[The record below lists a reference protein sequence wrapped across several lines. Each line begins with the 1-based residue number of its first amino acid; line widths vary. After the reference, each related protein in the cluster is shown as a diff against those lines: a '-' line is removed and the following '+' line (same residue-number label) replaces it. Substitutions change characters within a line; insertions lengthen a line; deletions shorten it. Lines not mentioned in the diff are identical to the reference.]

1 MYCTKCGSQTR
12 EGDLF
17 CWKCG
22 ARLYG
27 GEREEAWEADAARE
41 NPQPAADAQA
51 IPRRGGAEISPAA
64 VTGLVLGTLALALH
78 WMPFFA
84 IAAAILGIIFIAVG
98 RKSGSRCA
106 KIGLVFSLVG
116 LVAALCV
123 VFVSFHGCAEWLTHL
138 GRRLHLELHLGRP

>member
-1 MYCTKCGSQTR
+1 M
-12 EGDLF
+12 
-17 CWKCG
+17 
-22 ARLYG
+22 
-27 GEREEAWEADAARE
+27 
-41 NPQPAADAQA
+41 
-51 IPRRGGAEISPAA
+51 
-64 VTGLVLGTLALALH
+64 LGTLALALH

-84 IAAAILGIIFIAVG
+84 IAAAILGIIFSAVG